1 MPLLAASRH
10 WVRQSHSHA
19 SCARP
24 HPRRVPMTLHGIA
37 TFAVCTQSVRTSP
50 SRKSSAAE
58 PYCGLTAG
66 LVMPQSRDSNATGRM
81 AVQNETAT
89 VAVYDRSS
97 RLLECERW
105 TVNDLIHKGELPVIR
120 VFKYYKI
127 DVSDVIAF
135 IERSK
140 EVL

>member
-1 MPLLAASRH
+1 
-10 WVRQSHSHA
+10 
-19 SCARP
+19 
-24 HPRRVPMTLHGIA
+24 
-37 TFAVCTQSVRTSP
+37 
-50 SRKSSAAE
+50 
-58 PYCGLTAG
+58 
-66 LVMPQSRDSNATGRM
+66 MPQSRDSNATGRM

-135 IERSK
+135 IERSN